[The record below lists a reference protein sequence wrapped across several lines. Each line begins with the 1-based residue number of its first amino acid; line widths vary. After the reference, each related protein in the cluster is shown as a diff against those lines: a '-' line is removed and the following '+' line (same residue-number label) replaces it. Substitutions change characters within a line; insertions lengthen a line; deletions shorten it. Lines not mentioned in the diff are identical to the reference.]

1 MELDLTVTGLH
12 KSAAFYLPNHL
23 LLKRDVCIFH
33 FLMIYDYECSL
44 VEKSESERKSCLIDL
59 FCCLQN
65 MPYGYVRY
73 QKRSGFRKKGDEQFS
88 TSYFSFVSSW
98 LNNRWRMHLTL
109 FSCKWWLIF
118 RYLHAAWLGRKH
130 LLVIG
135 NWNGSSQPSLKLRVG
150 HLKMKDYELSPSCNP
165 ITLEQRL
172 CSPCCPWLG
181 ICNFLAECPDS
192 KPAF

>member
-1 MELDLTVTGLH
+1 MFGLVCFHCFICLRKPEIHCFLIALRNSFCLCLFSTDYSGIIRKYMELDLTVTGLH

-88 TSYFSFVSSW
+88 TSCFSFVSSW

-135 NWNGSSQPSLKLRVG
+135 N
-150 HLKMKDYELSPSCNP
+150 
-165 ITLEQRL
+165 
-172 CSPCCPWLG
+172 
-181 ICNFLAECPDS
+181 
-192 KPAF
+192 